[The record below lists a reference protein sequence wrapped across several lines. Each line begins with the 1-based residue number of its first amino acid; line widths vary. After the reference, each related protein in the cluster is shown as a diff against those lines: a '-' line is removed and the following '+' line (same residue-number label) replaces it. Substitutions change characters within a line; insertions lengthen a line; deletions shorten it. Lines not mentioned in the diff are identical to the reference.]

1 MTVVQQ
7 VLKEAQD
14 ESKRGDSAE
23 LKQVTAKLS
32 DAIKEKRVMESQ
44 RNALEAEVVGL
55 STQLRSLSDE
65 LEFTQQTMIKVT
77 NVPQS
82 AII

>member
-65 LEFTQQTMIKVT
+65 LEFTQQTMIKVI

>member
-7 VLKEAQD
+7 VFKEAQD

-55 STQLRSLSDE
+55 STQLRSLSDD